1 MLTRFD
7 YIIVGAGSAGC
18 VLANRLSADPGCR
31 VLLLEAGKDTPPEAI
46 PADILSNYPIS
57 YFNKSNMWPN
67 LRAFWRHAGTP
78 TTGFPQGR
86 VMGGGS
92 SVMGMIALR
101 GVAGDYAEWQEA
113 GAEGWSWADV
123 LPWFQKLENDLDFG
137 ADSATHGNAGP
148 VTIRRAPEKLWP
160 PLACAIQ
167 GWATDRQLPT
177 VADMNADFRDGYGQ
191 VPMSNTP
198 TQRISSAIAYLGAE
212 IRARKNLQIICET
225 ELTDIIFAG
234 TQAVGVKANGP
245 SGPVEYR
252 CDREIILAAGAIH
265 SPVMLLRSG
274 IGPATALR
282 KLSIPVISDLRGVGE
297 NLQNHALLFIG
308 MHLPKNGRQSPA
320 LNTHPVTCLRL
331 SSNLPNCPP
340 GDIFINIQSKT
351 SWNALGTHVANIAPV
366 LHKPMSRGRI
376 TLTPP
381 APQKFQIEFNFAQHE
396 LDLARLKQGFKI
408 AVDILADVGVKAVTG
423 KPFLLR
429 FTDKL
434 RQLNEYTKANAHK
447 AALLAWVLDLV
458 PSLGDRGLAF
468 LVGERQNLQH
478 LANDDAALTRHISEN
493 VAGMFHPAG
502 TCRMGRPNDPDAVV
516 DPAGRVY
523 GTQGLRIVDASIMP
537 TVPRGNTN
545 IPTIMLA
552 EKISAAIIAA
562 SPSPAPA
569 AGQYSSNLKT
579 VEI

>member
-18 VLANRLSADPGCR
+18 VLANRLSADPDCK
-31 VLLLEAGKDTPPEAI
+31 VLLLEAGKDTPPQAI

-67 LRAFWRHAGTP
+67 LRAYWRHAGTP
-78 TTGFPQGR
+78 STSFPQGCI
-86 VMGGGS
+86 MGGGS

-101 GVAGDYAEWQEA
+101 GVPGDYNEWQEA
-113 GAEGWSWADV
+113 GAEGWSWQDV

-137 ADSATHGNAGP
+137 AEPATHGNSGP

-160 PLACAIQ
+160 PLARAIQ
-167 GWATDRQLPT
+167 GWASDRQLPT
-177 VADMNADFRDGYGQ
+177 VADMNADFRDGYGS

-198 TQRISSAIAYLGAE
+198 SQRISSAIVYLGAE
-212 IRARKNLQIICET
+212 IRARKNLQITCES
-225 ELTDIIFAG
+225 ELTEILFEGAR
-234 TQAVGVKANGP
+234 AVGVKVNGP
-245 SGPVEYR
+245 AGAVEYR
-252 CDREIILAAGAIH
+252 CTREVILSTGAIH
-265 SPVMLLRSG
+265 SAVMLLRSG
-274 IGPATALR
+274 IGPAPISR
-282 KLSIPVISDLRGVGE
+282 KLGIPVISDRRGVGE

-308 MHLPKNGRQSPA
+308 MYLPKNGRQSPE
-320 LNTHPVTCLRL
+320 LNTHPVTCFRL
-331 SSNLPNCPP
+331 SSNIPSCPP

-351 SWNALGTHVANIAPV
+351 SWNALGTRVANIAPV
-366 LHKPMSRGRI
+366 LHKPMSRGKI
-376 TLTPP
+376 SLTPEQ
-381 APQKFQIEFNFAQHE
+381 PQKFQVEFNFAQHE

-408 AVDILADVGVKAVTG
+408 VVDILGNASVKKVTG

-434 RQLNEYTKANAHK
+434 RQLNEYTKANARK
-447 AALLAWVLDLV
+447 AALVAWMLDLV
-458 PSLGDRGLAF
+458 PALGDAGLAM
-468 LVGERQNLQH
+468 LVGERQDLQR
-478 LANDDAALTRHISEN
+478 LAADDAALTAHIRDN

-502 TCRMGRPNDPDAVV
+502 TCRMGRADDPDAVV

-523 GTQGLRIVDASIMP
+523 GARGLRVVDASIMP

-562 SPSPAPA
+562 AQNQAPA
-569 AGQYSSNLKT
+569 KSMNSSALKSS
-579 VEI
+579 EI